1 MEFQLFFYF
10 STPVKVQSNDY
21 NVNNSNDTA
30 NTKVKSV
37 RNGSYIAKTEE
48 TTGVTEEVTLN
59 NLKSDS

>member
-1 MEFQLFFYF
+1 M
-10 STPVKVQSNDY
+10 QSNDY
-21 NVNNSNDTA
+21 NFNNSNDTA